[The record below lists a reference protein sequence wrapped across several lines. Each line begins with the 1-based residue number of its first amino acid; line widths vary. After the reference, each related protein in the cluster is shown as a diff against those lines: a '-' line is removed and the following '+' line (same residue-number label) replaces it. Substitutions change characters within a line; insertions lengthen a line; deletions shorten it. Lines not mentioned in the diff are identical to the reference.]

1 MTEYLERG
9 GSKGRI
15 VAAFAAVY
23 IIWGSTYLG
32 IRFAIETIPPFLM
45 AGTRFLI
52 AGSVLYAWMRLRGTP
67 GPTREQWKSATIIG
81 ALLLLIGN
89 GGVTWAEQIVSSSI
103 TALLIATTPLWFVM
117 LDWMGGS
124 RTKPNA
130 GIIAGLVV
138 GTLGVL
144 LLIGPWEST
153 NEHSISLIGM
163 AVLMVATIAWAAGS
177 LYSKKTELP
186 ASPLMSTAMQMLAGG
201 ALLMIVGFAAGE
213 ERRLNPETFSFLSVA
228 SLLYLTVF
236 GSLIAFS
243 AYVWLLRVASAS
255 RVATYAYVNPVIAVI
270 LGWAFAGEEL
280 TLRTMIAA
288 AVIIV
293 GVVLIINNQSR
304 GKTKPVAL
312 QQEPIH
318 HEREPLAAGE
328 TR

>member
-1 MTEYLERG
+1 M
-9 GSKGRI
+9 
-15 VAAFAAVY
+15 
-23 IIWGSTYLG
+23 
-32 IRFAIETIPPFLM
+32 
-45 AGTRFLI
+45 LI
-52 AGSVLYAWMRLRGTP
+52 A
-67 GPTREQWKSATIIG
+67 
-81 ALLLLIGN
+81 
-89 GGVTWAEQIVSSSI
+89 
-103 TALLIATTPLWFVM
+103 
-117 LDWMGGS
+117 
-124 RTKPNA
+124 
-130 GIIAGLVV
+130 
-138 GTLGVL
+138 
-144 LLIGPWEST
+144 PWEAT

-163 AVLMVATIAWAAGS
+163 AALMAATIAWAAGS

-201 ALLMIVGFAAGE
+201 ALLMIAGFAAGE
-213 ERRLNPETFSFLSVA
+213 GARFNPETFSFLSVA

-304 GKTKPVAL
+304 GKAIRV
-312 QQEPIH
+312 EPKNRGSQPR
-318 HEREPLAAGE
+318 REPEVLENAG
-328 TR
+328 